1 MTPTQTHFFKNLIS
15 HKNRSP
21 KSERTYSS
29 RSQLPSHLLTITL
42 TYKVKLRNQ
51 SVNTNYKGYYNKM
64 KTLFLSNM
72 IITNDVTS
80 KDTTKDIVPWDSDR
94 CYTFHSCRPQTVHQ
108 LVTCQFIRYGLWE
121 GCILLPAKWTIL
133 TPKKET

>member
-1 MTPTQTHFFKNLIS
+1 MTPTQTHFFKKLIS
-15 HKNRSP
+15 HKKRSL

-29 RSQLPSHLLTITL
+29 QSQLPSHLLTMTL
-42 TYKVKLRNQ
+42 TYKVKLPNQ

-80 KDTTKDIVPWDSDR
+80 NDTTKDIVP
-94 CYTFHSCRPQTVHQ
+94 
-108 LVTCQFIRYGLWE
+108 
-121 GCILLPAKWTIL
+121 
-133 TPKKET
+133 

>member
-51 SVNTNYKGYYNKM
+51 SVNTNYKGYCNKM

-80 KDTTKDIVPWDSDR
+80 EDTTKDIVP
-94 CYTFHSCRPQTVHQ
+94 
-108 LVTCQFIRYGLWE
+108 
-121 GCILLPAKWTIL
+121 
-133 TPKKET
+133 